1 MKFISGFS
9 FKFSNIYCNLL
20 FKTTFNPSS
29 ISILLSVSLA
39 VSLIA
44 SSYPVKAENG
54 ANCAERASI
63 KETAR
68 LTDKRIEI
76 DDGLKIILNNK
87 LQYVLEKIKLKPEII
102 FTYFVY
108 DDKKIGGKYVEK
120 IGVVK
125 KIDMVE
131 QYVMLIDKTKIPIL
145 EIINI
150 TGEIFN
156 SMEEE

>member
-1 MKFISGFS
+1 MDKDYDDIINLPHYISKKHPQMSIEARSAQFAPFS
-9 FKFSNIYCNLL
+9 ALTGYDE
-20 FKTTFNPSS
+20 
-29 ISILLSVSLA
+29 A
-39 VSLIA
+39 
-44 SSYPVKAENG
+44 
-54 ANCAERASI
+54 I

-87 LQYVLEKIKLKPEII
+87 LQYVLENLKLKPEMI

>member
-1 MKFISGFS
+1 MDKNYDDIINLPHYVSKKHPQMSIEARSAQFAPFS
-9 FKFSNIYCNLL
+9 ALTGYDE
-20 FKTTFNPSS
+20 
-29 ISILLSVSLA
+29 A
-39 VSLIA
+39 
-44 SSYPVKAENG
+44 
-54 ANCAERASI
+54 I

-125 KIDMVE
+125 KIDTVE
-131 QYVMLIDKTKIPIL
+131 QYVLLKDKTKIPIL

-150 TGEIFN
+150 SGNLFN
-156 SMEEE
+156 SIEG

>member
-1 MKFISGFS
+1 MDKNYDDIINLPHYVSKKHPQMSIEARSAQFAPFS
-9 FKFSNIYCNLL
+9 ALTGYDE
-20 FKTTFNPSS
+20 
-29 ISILLSVSLA
+29 A
-39 VSLIA
+39 
-44 SSYPVKAENG
+44 
-54 ANCAERASI
+54 I

-87 LQYVLEKIKLKPEII
+87 LQYILENLKAKPEII

-108 DDKKIGGKYVEK
+108 DDKKTGGKYVEK
-120 IGVVK
+120 IGIVK

>member
-1 MKFISGFS
+1 MDKNYDDIINLPHYISKKHPQMSIEARSAQFAPFS
-9 FKFSNIYCNLL
+9 ALTGYDE
-20 FKTTFNPSS
+20 
-29 ISILLSVSLA
+29 A
-39 VSLIA
+39 
-44 SSYPVKAENG
+44 
-54 ANCAERASI
+54 I

-76 DDGLKIILNNK
+76 DDGLKVVLNNK
-87 LQYVLEKIKLKPEII
+87 LQYILENLKLKPEII
-102 FTYFVY
+102 LTYFVY

-120 IGVVK
+120 IGIVK

-131 QYVMLIDKTKIPIL
+131 QYVMLIDKTKIPVL

-156 SMEEE
+156 SMEE

>member
-1 MKFISGFS
+1 MDKNYDDIINLPHYISKKHPQMSIEARSAQFAPFS
-9 FKFSNIYCNLL
+9 ALTGYDE
-20 FKTTFNPSS
+20 
-29 ISILLSVSLA
+29 A
-39 VSLIA
+39 
-44 SSYPVKAENG
+44 
-54 ANCAERASI
+54 I

-156 SMEEE
+156 SLEEE

>member
-1 MKFISGFS
+1 MDKNYDDIINLPHYISKKHPQMSIEARSAQFAPFS
-9 FKFSNIYCNLL
+9 ALTGYDE
-20 FKTTFNPSS
+20 
-29 ISILLSVSLA
+29 A
-39 VSLIA
+39 
-44 SSYPVKAENG
+44 
-54 ANCAERASI
+54 I

-76 DDGLKIILNNK
+76 DDGLKVVLNNK
-87 LQYVLEKIKLKPEII
+87 LQYILENLKLKPEII
-102 FTYFVY
+102 LTYFVY

-120 IGVVK
+120 IGIVK

-131 QYVMLIDKTKIPIL
+131 QYVMLIDKTKIPVL

-156 SMEEE
+156 SMEDE

>member
-1 MKFISGFS
+1 MDKNYDDIINLPHYVSKKHPQMSIEARSAQFAPFS
-9 FKFSNIYCNLL
+9 ALTGYDE
-20 FKTTFNPSS
+20 
-29 ISILLSVSLA
+29 A
-39 VSLIA
+39 
-44 SSYPVKAENG
+44 
-54 ANCAERASI
+54 I

-76 DDGLKIILNNK
+76 DDGLKVVLNNK
-87 LQYVLEKIKLKPEII
+87 LQYILENLKLKPEII
-102 FTYFVY
+102 LTYFVY

-120 IGVVK
+120 IGIVK

-131 QYVMLIDKTKIPIL
+131 QYVMLIDKTKIPVL

-156 SMEEE
+156 SMEDE

>member
-1 MKFISGFS
+1 MDKDYDDIINLPHYISKKHPQMSIEARSAQFAPFS
-9 FKFSNIYCNLL
+9 ALTGYDE
-20 FKTTFNPSS
+20 
-29 ISILLSVSLA
+29 A
-39 VSLIA
+39 
-44 SSYPVKAENG
+44 
-54 ANCAERASI
+54 I

-108 DDKKIGGKYVEK
+108 EDKKIGGKYVEK

>member
-1 MKFISGFS
+1 MDKDYDDIINLPRYISKKHPQMSIEARSAQFAPFS
-9 FKFSNIYCNLL
+9 ALTGYDE
-20 FKTTFNPSS
+20 
-29 ISILLSVSLA
+29 A
-39 VSLIA
+39 
-44 SSYPVKAENG
+44 
-54 ANCAERASI
+54 I

>member
-1 MKFISGFS
+1 MDKDYDDIINLPHYISKKHPQMSIEARSAQFAPFS
-9 FKFSNIYCNLL
+9 ALTGYDE
-20 FKTTFNPSS
+20 
-29 ISILLSVSLA
+29 A
-39 VSLIA
+39 
-44 SSYPVKAENG
+44 
-54 ANCAERASI
+54 I